1 MLATGLVATRFVHFG
16 ALLLL
21 FGWSLHPLY
30 AGGGAPRR
38 PLAALAALALVSGA
52 AWFFLTAA
60 GMAGSAEDA
69 FDPATLSAVVRQTD
83 FGPLW
88 LARLAVIGLSLALV
102 LAPMRSPR
110 AAWAPMLVAS
120 LALASLAGTGHAR
133 ITGGA
138 AGALHVASDALHLLA
153 AGGWLGGLAALI
165 VATRAALEDG
175 FLRRFSGMGYIAV
188 AALVATGLVN
198 SWFLVGAPAAL
209 ITSAYGRLLALK
221 LTLFAA
227 MAGLA
232 ALNRWRLTPA
242 LAADPHNARALAQ
255 LRRNVITEQLIGLAV
270 VAVISLLGTLPPPA
284 GG

>member
-1 MLATGLVATRFVHFG
+1 MLAAGLVATRFVHFS

-38 PLAALAALALVSGA
+38 PLAILAALALVSGA
-52 AWFFLTAA
+52 AWFLLTAA
-60 GMAGSAEDA
+60 AMAGAAAAA

-88 LARLAVIGLSLALV
+88 LARLLIIGLSLAIV
-102 LAPMRSPR
+102 TAPMRNPR
-110 AAWAPMLVAS
+110 AAWAPMLAAG

-138 AGALHVASDALHLLA
+138 AGALHVASDAVHLLA
-153 AGGWLGGLAALI
+153 AGAWLGGLAALI
-165 VATRAALEDG
+165 VATRAAFEAE
-175 FLRRFSGMGYIAV
+175 FLRRFSGMGYVAV

-198 SWFLVGAPAAL
+198 SWLLVGAPSAL
-209 ITSAYGRLLALK
+209 VTSAYGRWLGLK
-221 LTLFAA
+221 LALFAA

-242 LAADPHNARALAQ
+242 LAADPADARALAE
-255 LRRNVITEQLIGLAV
+255 LRRNVIAEQLIGLAV
-270 VAVISLLGTLPPPA
+270 VAVVSLLGTLAPPA
-284 GG
+284 VD